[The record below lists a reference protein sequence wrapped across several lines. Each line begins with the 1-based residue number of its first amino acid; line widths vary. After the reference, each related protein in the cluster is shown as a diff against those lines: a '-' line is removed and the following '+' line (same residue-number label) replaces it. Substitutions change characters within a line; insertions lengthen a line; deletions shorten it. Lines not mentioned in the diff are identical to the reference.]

1 MLKVKKSKY
10 DFGLVIAIDDG
21 ENELDILFGGNG
33 DLYFSPKVKT
43 IEMFDKEDP
52 IVFTINEEDVEL
64 YNAFNHLYNKIV
76 NYEPFDIEE
85 NNFDFGFI
93 DDDSDY
99 YREYDRYRE
108 YPLVSS
114 GIISWRSDEEMVEN
128 ASVLNI
134 SKLNN
139 NIILEFVKNKPE
151 DSIYMTYSIRFR
163 NSGSSYDPFN
173 CRFMELYQTLCQ
185 TDFDY
190 HQITIDEY
198 LKEKNKVKVY
208 K

>member
-85 NNFDFGFI
+85 NDFDFGFI

-163 NSGSSYDPFN
+163 NSGSLYDPFN